1 MATFL
6 NTKIKCY
13 LVANSKTYIEERKN
27 YALQNDGQGDYIKSW
42 NVSDL
47 AEPTQ
52 SQLDALQNDADAMKA
67 SAIVVATR
75 KIAYPNWREQLD
87 MMWHDK
93 KDGTTTWKDAI
104 QVIKDANPKP

>member
-13 LVANSKTYIEERKN
+13 LSANGKTYTDEKKN
-27 YALQNDGQGDYIKSW
+27 YSLQNDGQGDYIKSW

-52 SQLDALQNDADAMKA
+52 SQLDALQEEADAMKA
-67 SAIVVATR
+67 SATVVATR

-87 MMWHDK
+87 MQYHDQVN
-93 KDGTTTWKDAI
+93 GTTTSKDAI
-104 QVIKDANPKP
+104 QAIKDANPKP

>member
-13 LVANSKTYIEERKN
+13 LVANSKTYTDEKKN
-27 YALQNDGQGDYIKSW
+27 YSLQNDGQGDYIKSW
-42 NVSDL
+42 NVSGL

-52 SQLDALQNDADAMKA
+52 SQLDAFQDDADAMKA
-67 SAIVVATR
+67 SATLIGTR
-75 KIAYPNWREQLD
+75 RRAYLTWREQLD

-93 KDGTTTWKDAI
+93 KDGTTTWEDAI
-104 QVIKDANPKP
+104 QAVKDANPKA

>member
-42 NVSDL
+42 NVSGL

-52 SQLDALQNDADAMKA
+52 SQLDAFQDDADAMKA
-67 SAIVVATR
+67 SSRVSALR
-75 KIAYPNWREQLD
+75 KITYPNWREQMD
-87 MMWHDK
+87 MMWHDSNE
-93 KDGTTTWKDAI
+93 AI
-104 QVIKDANPKP
+104 K